1 MRCAHAGFMAL
12 VVALCANIAMAREKW
27 EGNLPDRYIDRF
39 IEFYQQD
46 PGALGRWAGA
56 MSQIS
61 TEQLHR
67 VILSLDTTHFTYLYP
82 VTVRGYRFPELE
94 GTELSRLSVMAVRGG
109 RLIPVP
115 FQFDEYDK
123 TGLVWIEGENKA
135 DPEGEPGRLGQFDEL
150 VFMYRDAG
158 RSTYDPGTHGAVE
171 GSILREIRLDAPRN
185 NARYLYLVRDNPE
198 RSSADYVQVN
208 LDDGRIESTVVEM
221 EYEPDNFIQM
231 KHAASRFGPHQGE
244 NIFDATWLNISTG
257 ILNKHLR
264 VGLDTENNI
273 KVTPIAVK
281 DGPVRAT
288 MLMQARIYYLHL
300 PTFFSRR
307 FNVNIYEQ
315 AVRIPSRFAIDSV
328 RTLKLFMLFLRE
340 PRIEFTMDFLNL
352 EGAEVTFDSVY
363 ENGETGYVDGRMND
377 FERRMQNTRLPG
389 DWLFMDSNQGWQLFF
404 SNHLPVVPGGLF
416 DSFLE
421 GMEMRMI
428 YEDNRD
434 SEKEYERHPGATPRF
449 GFTSVGLPKTALDL
463 INAVPKLDFSDMD
476 TLGEAIIALEKADRE
491 GKLDDYDAVVNRVLK
506 RLHKADKI
514 TSVEQLADAFMAD
527 LNRMNFHGIPREQF
541 NRLVRDAILAGVEDH
556 TDVSHGAVLRKMIEL
571 AGQRDIDVRRIRY
584 ATMDNT
590 LWFPDWVGP
599 GGPEDFHWQVNN
611 APGATVRPWVAPAN
625 MARGGE

>member
-1 MRCAHAGFMAL
+1 MRQTHAGFMAL
-12 VVALCANIAMAREKW
+12 LLVLSLNTATAREQW
-27 EGNLPDRYIDRF
+27 EGDLPDRYIDRF
-39 IEFYQQD
+39 IEFYKND
-46 PGALGRWAGA
+46 PGALRRWGGA

-67 VILSLDTTHFTYLYP
+67 IILSLDTTHFTYLYP
-82 VTVRGYRFPELE
+82 MTLRGYRLPELA
-94 GTELSRLSVMAVRGG
+94 GTDLSRLSVMAVRGG
-109 RLIPVP
+109 KMIPVP

-135 DPEGEPGRLGQFDEL
+135 EPEGEPGKLGQFDEL
-150 VFMYRDAG
+150 IFMYRDAG
-158 RSTYDPGTHGAVE
+158 RVTYDPQAHGPVE
-171 GSILREIRLDAPRN
+171 GEVVREIRLDAPRN
-185 NARYLYLVRDNPE
+185 GSRYLYLVRDNPE
-198 RSSADYVQVN
+198 RSETRYVEVN
-208 LDDGRIESTVVEM
+208 LEKGRVASTVVEL
-221 EYEPDNFIQM
+221 EYEPDNFIEL
-231 KHAASRFGPHQGE
+231 KHAASRFGPHRGE

-264 VGLDTENNI
+264 VGLDTGNNI

-307 FNVNIYEQ
+307 FNVNFYEQ
-315 AVRIPSRFAIDSV
+315 AIRVPSRFAIDSV

-340 PRIEFTMDFLNL
+340 PQIEFTLDFLNL
-352 EGAEVTFDSVY
+352 HGAEVTFDSVY
-363 ENGETGYVDGRMND
+363 ENGETGYVNGEMDD
-377 FERRMQNTRLPG
+377 FEKRMQKTRLPG

-428 YEDNRD
+428 YEDNKD
-434 SEKEYERHPGATPRF
+434 SKKDYERHPGATPRF
-449 GFTSVGLPKTALDL
+449 GFASVGLPKTALEL
-463 INAVPKLDFSDMD
+463 IHAVPKLNFSDMD
-476 TLGEAIIALEKADRE
+476 TLGEGIIALEKADRE
-491 GKLDDYDAVVNRVLK
+491 GKLDKYDAIVNRVLE
-506 RLHKADKI
+506 RLHKAGKI
-514 TSVEQLADAFMAD
+514 TSVEELADAFIAD
-527 LNRMNFHGIPREQF
+527 LNRMNFHGIPREEF
-541 NRLVRDAILAGVEDH
+541 NRLVRDAILQAVDDP
-556 TDVSHGAVLRKMIEL
+556 TRVSHGAVLRKMIEL
-571 AGQRDIDVRRIRY
+571 AKDRDIDIRRIRY

-611 APGATVRPWVAPAN
+611 APGATVRPWVAPAE
-625 MARGGE
+625 MAKGAK